1 MRKGQFSLEYAFVI
15 VACVGAIVAMTVFI
29 TRAISGKWRES
40 VDTIGFNQQYD
51 PYATT
56 VR

>member
-1 MRKGQFSLEYAFVI
+1 MI